1 MTAQRRQMMSEQDVQ
16 ARLARA
22 VDLHKRQ
29 DYAGAIAIYRE
40 VLAWN
45 RGHFDA
51 QSLMASALRL
61 SGRLDQALQ
70 IFDDL
75 AEMQPQ
81 RPEFW
86 FNRGNALTDAN
97 RLDEA
102 IVSYR
107 KSVDLAPASAQTL
120 CNLAIA
126 LGKRGEFDAAEEAY
140 RETLGLEPAHKVAM
154 HNLGNLLVDTGRS
167 HEGVALLRQAIARWP
182 EAPEGHYNLGLAL
195 MRLGDF
201 ANGFREYEWRW
212 QTPDFKE
219 RPSYRNIPEWQ
230 GEPLTG
236 KRIIVHGE
244 QGLGDTIQFARLLG
258 LLASLGGD
266 VVFHVPEKLAALM
279 SSLPFP
285 IKVTATHGASD
296 GDFHTALLSLPHR
309 LKLTLGA
316 VPSMPSHL
324 TAPDDAVLAWEPRI
338 GNDGRRT
345 IGLVWKGNP
354 NSPAEKGRSLSS
366 PEDLS
371 PFAAIPNVRL
381 IALQKLDRDQLEPT
395 DVGTGWRVRG
405 VSYFLEHPGPDADSG
420 PDAFVDTAAI
430 MANLDLV
437 VSVCTA
443 PLHLAGALGRSA
455 IALLRAVPDWRW
467 QVAGETTPWYPSMRL
482 ERQSAGETYAPV
494 IARAAARAEAMLK
507 PS

>member
-1 MTAQRRQMMSEQDVQ
+1 MTAQPRQTMSDEDVQ
-16 ARLARA
+16 ARLTRA
-22 VDLHKRQ
+22 VDLHKQR
-29 DYAGAIAIYRE
+29 DYAGAIAVYRE

-51 QSLMASALRL
+51 QSLMASALRQ

-75 AEMQPQ
+75 ADMQPI
-81 RPEFW
+81 RADFW
-86 FNRGNALTDAN
+86 FNRGNALTDAA
-97 RLDEA
+97 RFDDA
-102 IVSYR
+102 VFSYR
-107 KSVDLAPASAQTL
+107 KAIELGPQSAQTM

-126 LGKRGEFDAAEEAY
+126 LAKSGNLDEAEQAY
-140 RETLGLEPAHKVAM
+140 RQTLVLEPAHKIAM
-154 HNLGNLLVDTGRS
+154 HNLGNLLVDTSRS
-167 HEGVALLRQAIARWP
+167 HEGIALLRQATALWP
-182 EAPEGHYNLGLAL
+182 DAAEGHYNLGLAL

-230 GEPLTG
+230 GEPLAG

-279 SSLPFP
+279 QSLPFP
-285 IKVTATHGASD
+285 IKVTGTHGASD

-316 VPSMPSHL
+316 VPVMAAHL
-324 TAPDDAVLAWEPRI
+324 TAPAEAAAVWKARLRD
-338 GNDGRRT
+338 DGRRK

-354 NSPAEKGRSLSS
+354 NSPAERGRSLSS
-366 PEDLS
+366 PEDLA
-371 PFAAIPNVRL
+371 PFAAMADARL
-381 IALQKLDRDQLEPT
+381 IALQKLDREDLEPT
-395 DVGTGWRVRG
+395 DFGTGWRVKG
-405 VSYFLEHPGPDADSG
+405 VSYLLEHPGPDADSG
-420 PDAFVDTAAI
+420 PDAFIDTAAI

-443 PLHLAGALGRSA
+443 PLHLAGALGRRT
-455 IALLRAVPDWRW
+455 IAMLRAVPDWRW
-467 QVAGETTPWYPSMRL
+467 QTAGDTTPWYPSMRL
-482 ERQSAGETYAPV
+482 ERQNAGESYAPV
-494 IARAAARAEAMLK
+494 IDRAAARAAVMLT

>member
-1 MTAQRRQMMSEQDVQ
+1 MMSEQDVQ

-22 VDLHKRQ
+22 VELHRTQ
-29 DYAGAIAIYRE
+29 DYVGAIAIYRE
-40 VLAWN
+40 VLSWN

-51 QSLMASALRL
+51 QSLMASALRQ

-70 IFDDL
+70 IFDEL
-75 AEMQPQ
+75 ADMQPA
-81 RPEFW
+81 RADFW
-86 FNRGNALTDAN
+86 FNRGNALTDAG
-97 RLDEA
+97 RFGDA
-102 IVSYR
+102 IASYR
-107 KSVDLAPASAQTL
+107 TSLELGPESAQTL

-126 LGKRGEFDAAEEAY
+126 LAKGGDLDEAEKAY
-140 RETLGLEPAHKVAM
+140 RQTLALEPAHKVAM
-154 HNLGNLLVDTGRS
+154 HNLGNMLVDSGRS
-167 HEGVALLRQAIARWP
+167 HEGIALLREAIARWP

-212 QTPDFKE
+212 QTPDFRE
-219 RPSYRNIPEWQ
+219 RPSYRNVPEWQ
-230 GEPLTG
+230 GEPLKG

-266 VVFHVPEKLAALM
+266 VVFHVPEKLATLM

-285 IKVTATHGASD
+285 IKVKATHGASD
-296 GDFHTALLSLPHR
+296 GDFHTALLSLPQR

-316 VPSMPSHL
+316 VPSMPAHL
-324 TAPDDAVLAWEPRI
+324 TAPDEAAAAWKDRI
-338 GNDGRRT
+338 GDDGRRK

-354 NSPAEKGRSLSS
+354 NSPAERGRSLSS
-366 PEDLS
+366 PEELA
-371 PFAAIPNVRL
+371 PFAALADARL
-381 IALQKLDRDQLEPT
+381 IALQKLDRNELEPT
-395 DVGTGWRVRG
+395 DGGTGWRVRG
-405 VSYFLEHPGPDADSG
+405 VSYPLEHPGPDADAG

-443 PLHLAGALGRSA
+443 PLHLAGALGRPA

-467 QVAGETTPWYPSMRL
+467 QTSGDTTPWYPSMRL
-482 ERQSAGETYAPV
+482 ERQRAGETYQPV
-494 IARAAARAEAMLK
+494 IARAAARAQAMLK

>member
-1 MTAQRRQMMSEQDVQ
+1 MTAQPRQMMSEQDVQ
-16 ARLARA
+16 ARLTSA
-22 VDLHKRQ
+22 VDLHRRH

-51 QSLMASALRL
+51 QALMASALRQ

-70 IFDDL
+70 IFDEL
-75 AEMQPQ
+75 AEMQPA
-81 RPEFW
+81 RSDFW
-86 FNRGNALTDAN
+86 FNRGNALTDAE
-97 RLDEA
+97 RFEDA
-102 IVSYR
+102 ISSYR
-107 KSVDLAPASAQTL
+107 KAHELGPVSAQTL

-126 LGKRGEFDAAEEAY
+126 LAKTGDLVEAEQCY
-140 RETLGLEPAHKVAM
+140 RQSLAVEPSYKIAM

-167 HEGVALLRQAIARWP
+167 LEGIGLLRSATALWP
-182 EAPEGHYNLGLAL
+182 QSPEGHYNLGLAL

-212 QTPDFKE
+212 KTADFKD

-230 GEPLTG
+230 GEPLSG

-258 LLASLGGD
+258 LVASLGGD
-266 VVFHVPEKLAALM
+266 VVFHVPEKLAVLM
-279 SSLPFP
+279 KSLPFP
-285 IKVTATHGASD
+285 IKVTGTHGASD
-296 GDFHTALLSLPHR
+296 GDYHTALLSLPHR

-316 VPSMPSHL
+316 VPRMAAHL
-324 TAPDDAVLAWEPRI
+324 TAPAEATAAWRARSKA
-338 GNDGRRT
+338 DGRPM

-366 PEDLS
+366 PEDLT
-371 PFAAIPNVRL
+371 PFASITDARL
-381 IALQKLDRDQLEPT
+381 IALQKLDREDLEPT
-395 DVGTGWRVRG
+395 DFGTGWRVRG
-405 VSYFLEHPGPDADSG
+405 VSYLLEHPGPDADSG

-443 PLHLAGALGRSA
+443 PLHLAGALGRPA

-467 QVAGETTPWYPSMRL
+467 QVAGETTPWYPAMRL
-482 ERQSAGETYAPV
+482 ERQSAGENYAPV
-494 IARAAARAEAMLK
+494 IARAAARAEAMLR

>member
-1 MTAQRRQMMSEQDVQ
+1 MTAQPRQTMNEQDVQ

-22 VDLHKRQ
+22 VDLHKRK

-40 VLAWN
+40 VLASN

-51 QSLMASALRL
+51 QSLMASALRQ

-75 AEMQPQ
+75 AAMQPA

-86 FNRGNALTDAN
+86 FNRGNALTDAG
-97 RLDEA
+97 RFEEA
-102 IVSYR
+102 ISSYR
-107 KSVDLAPASAQTL
+107 NAMRLAPPSAQTL

-126 LGKRGEFDAAEEAY
+126 LAKNGELGEAEDVY
-140 RETLGLEPAHKVAM
+140 RRTLELEPAHKVAL
-154 HNLGNLLVDTGRS
+154 HNLGNLLVDSGRS
-167 HEGVALLRQAIARWP
+167 HEGIALLRRATALWP
-182 EAPEGHYNLGLAL
+182 DAAEGHYNLGLAL

-212 QTPDFKE
+212 QTSDFKE

-230 GEPLTG
+230 GEPLAG
-236 KRIIVHGE
+236 KRLIVHGE

-258 LLASLGGD
+258 LVASLGGD

-285 IKVTATHGASD
+285 VKVTGTHGASD

-316 VPSMPSHL
+316 VPSMSAHL
-324 TAPDDAVLAWEPRI
+324 TAPVEAVSAWKSRL
-338 GNDGRRT
+338 GDDGRRM

-366 PEDLS
+366 PDELA
-371 PFAAIPNVRL
+371 PFAAIPDARL
-381 IALQKLDRDQLEPT
+381 IALQKLDRDELEPT
-395 DVGTGWRVRG
+395 DFGTGWRVRS
-405 VSYFLEHPGPDADSG
+405 VSYLLEHPGPDADSG

-430 MANLDLV
+430 MTNLDLV

-443 PLHLAGALGRSA
+443 PLHLAGALGRPT

-467 QVAGETTPWYPSMRL
+467 QTSGDATPWYPTMRL
-482 ERQSAGETYAPV
+482 ERQSAGETYQPV
-494 IARAAARAEAMLK
+494 IARAAARAEAMLR
-507 PS
+507 PN